1 MLHSNFFM
9 ILFDIYRYE
18 LFNIYKIIKFE
29 IYLSFFE
36 IYLSLKLKLSLINKN

>member
-1 MLHSNFFM
+1 M